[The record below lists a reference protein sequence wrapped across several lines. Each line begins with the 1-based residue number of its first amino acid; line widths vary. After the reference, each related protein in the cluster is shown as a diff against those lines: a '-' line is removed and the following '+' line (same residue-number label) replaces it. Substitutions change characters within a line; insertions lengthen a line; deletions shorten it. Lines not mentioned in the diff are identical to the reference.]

1 MNNWSWIDE
10 LPKERNIVPE
20 DDSSSLSSTDQSL
33 SQAEDDEKSSET
45 NNHLVHQKFLN
56 DFVEKVDSIAS
67 MDEQAVDLTVKC
79 MNAITND
86 ICRRVVQIAK
96 YRKVEP
102 DILDLK
108 FVLKREYNMEFPR
121 TN

>member
-33 SQAEDDEKSSET
+33 SQAEDDEKTSET